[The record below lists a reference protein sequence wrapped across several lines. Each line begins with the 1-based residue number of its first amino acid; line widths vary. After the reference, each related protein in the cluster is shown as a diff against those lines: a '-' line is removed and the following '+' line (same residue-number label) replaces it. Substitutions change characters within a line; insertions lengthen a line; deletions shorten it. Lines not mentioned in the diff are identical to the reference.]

1 MKTEHKVVII
11 GCGMVGSTIAYTLMN
26 SELYDQ
32 IVLIDSDM
40 SRAEGE
46 ALDISHGIPFH
57 RPMQIYAGSYED
69 ASDAELIIIA
79 AGGNQSASETRLDL
93 TNRNVDIIR
102 QIIPLIMCHNYSGRL
117 LIVSNPVDILTYV
130 AWKLSGLPR
139 EHVIGSGTVLDSA
152 RLKYLIGRHIDVDSR
167 SVHAYVIGEHGDS
180 EIAAWSSATI
190 SGVPLRLFCSFSG
203 KNDDTEQKVRNLAYE
218 IIKKKHATYYG
229 IGAAVNRICEAISRD
244 EQSVLPVSGVLEG
257 EYDIN
262 GVAISVPRIVG
273 AEGIEGY
280 VPLQLNIDEYDA
292 LLESASMLKKILHK
306 LGFQQKAS
314 NKKHFLA

>member
-229 IGAAVNRICEAISRD
+229 IGAAVNRICEAISCD

-262 GVAISVPRIVG
+262 DVAISVPRIVG
-273 AEGIEGY
+273 ADGIEGY
-280 VPLQLNIDEYDA
+280 VPLQLNIDEHDA
-292 LLESASMLKKILHK
+292 LLESANMLKKILHK
-306 LGFQQKAS
+306 LGFQ
-314 NKKHFLA
+314 

>member
-1 MKTEHKVVII
+1 
-11 GCGMVGSTIAYTLMN
+11 MVGSTIAYTLMN

-57 RPMQIYAGSYED
+57 RPMQIYAGLYED

-203 KNDDTEQKVRNLAYE
+203 RNDDTEQKVRNLAYE

-262 GVAISVPRIVG
+262 DVAISVPRIVG
-273 AEGIEGY
+273 ADGIEGY

-292 LLESASMLKKILHK
+292 LLESANMLKKILHK
-306 LGFQQKAS
+306 LGFQ
-314 NKKHFLA
+314 

>member
-57 RPMQIYAGSYED
+57 RPMQIYAGLYED

-152 RLKYLIGRHIDVDSR
+152 RLEYLIGRHIDVDSR

-203 KNDDTEQKVRNLAYE
+203 RNDDTEQEVRNLAYE

-273 AEGIEGY
+273 ADGIEGY
-280 VPLQLNIDEYDA
+280 VPLQLNIDEHDA
-292 LLESASMLKKILHK
+292 LLESANMLKKILHK
-306 LGFQQKAS
+306 LGFQ
-314 NKKHFLA
+314 

>member
-57 RPMQIYAGSYED
+57 RPMQIYAGLYED

-139 EHVIGSGTVLDSA
+139 KHVIGSGTVLDSA
-152 RLKYLIGRHIDVDSR
+152 RLEYLIGRHIDVDSR

-203 KNDDTEQKVRNLAYE
+203 RNDDTEQKVRNLAYE

-273 AEGIEGY
+273 ADGIEGY
-280 VPLQLNIDEYDA
+280 VPLQLNIDEHDA
-292 LLESASMLKKILHK
+292 LLESANMLKKILHK
-306 LGFQQKAS
+306 LGFQ
-314 NKKHFLA
+314 

>member
-57 RPMQIYAGSYED
+57 RPMQIYAGLYED

-139 EHVIGSGTVLDSA
+139 EHVIGSGTLLDSA

-203 KNDDTEQKVRNLAYE
+203 RNDDTEQKVRNLAYE

-262 GVAISVPRIVG
+262 DVAISVPRIVG
-273 AEGIEGY
+273 ADGIEGY

-292 LLESASMLKKILHK
+292 LLESANMLKKILHK
-306 LGFQQKAS
+306 LGFQ
-314 NKKHFLA
+314 

>member
-69 ASDAELIIIA
+69 ASDAELIILA

-273 AEGIEGY
+273 ADGIEGY
-280 VPLQLNIDEYDA
+280 VPLQLNIDEHDA
-292 LLESASMLKKILHK
+292 LLESANMLKKILHK
-306 LGFQQKAS
+306 LGFQ
-314 NKKHFLA
+314 

>member
-69 ASDAELIIIA
+69 ASDAELIILA

-117 LIVSNPVDILTYV
+117 LIVSNPVDILTFV

-262 GVAISVPRIVG
+262 DVAISVPRIVG
-273 AEGIEGY
+273 ADGIEGY
-280 VPLQLNIDEYDA
+280 VPLQLNIDEHDA
-292 LLESASMLKKILHK
+292 LLESANMLKKILHK
-306 LGFQQKAS
+306 LGFQ
-314 NKKHFLA
+314 

>member
-1 MKTEHKVVII
+1 MKAEHKVVII

-26 SELYDQ
+26 SELYNQ

-203 KNDDTEQKVRNLAYE
+203 RNDDTEQKVRNLAYE

-262 GVAISVPRIVG
+262 DVAISVPRIVG
-273 AEGIEGY
+273 ADGTEGY

-292 LLESASMLKKILHK
+292 LLESSNMLKKILHK
-306 LGFQQKAS
+306 LGFQ
-314 NKKHFLA
+314 

>member
-69 ASDAELIIIA
+69 ASDAELIILA

-280 VPLQLNIDEYDA
+280 VPLQLNIDEHDA
-292 LLESASMLKKILHK
+292 LLESANMLKKILHK
-306 LGFQQKAS
+306 LGFQ
-314 NKKHFLA
+314 